1 MTEWWEAL
9 AQIEKVYWGIALV
22 ASLFF
27 VIVAIGTFI
36 GGFDADV
43 DMDAVD
49 VDIDGDT
56 GIGFQFFSFKN
67 MIGFFTLF
75 AWSGLASINAGNSHT
90 VTLVISSICGLA
102 MMFLMAW
109 LFFFM
114 SKMAESGTL
123 KISNAIGSV
132 GEVYITIGKDRS
144 SSGKIQIKV
153 QGSLRELDAISD
165 EEVDLV
171 QGNMVKVTEVISGE
185 LLLVEKLKK

>member
-90 VTLVISSICGLA
+90 ITVVISTICGLA

-144 SSGKIQIKV
+144 FSGKIQIKV

-165 EEVDLV
+165 EDVDLT
-171 QGNMVKVTEVISGE
+171 QGNMVKVLEVISGE